1 VLSKDNT
8 TQKELEGYYITKA
21 ILRELVDPGRI
32 FIRNKQSYT
41 GIILDN
47 SNHNPICRLYFKN
60 PQKYIALI
68 DKEKREEKIKIDSV
82 DDIYRYADRLKETL
96 GYYESHGDLELRGR
110 SITVFNFKGT
120 RYEANTWKGFLL
132 KMCDILAASHKDR
145 FEEVLSL
152 TGRKRPYFTKNPNE
166 LKAPERIAGTDI
178 YVETN
183 LSADRIG
190 KISFDMISLFGYSA
204 GDLSIEAQ

>member
-1 VLSKDNT
+1 
-8 TQKELEGYYITKA
+8 
-21 ILRELVDPGRI
+21 
-32 FIRNKQSYT
+32 
-41 GIILDN
+41 
-47 SNHNPICRLYFKN
+47 
-60 PQKYIALI
+60 
-68 DKEKREEKIKIDSV
+68 
-82 DDIYRYADRLKETL
+82 
-96 GYYESHGDLELRGR
+96 
-110 SITVFNFKGT
+110 
-120 RYEANTWKGFLL
+120 
-132 KMCDILAASHKDR
+132 MCDILAASHKDR